1 MQVYDEKCLTKYPA
15 KCVKEQDCTMVYRT
29 MCAMEGYSQQCRQVP
44 SEHCVPVTKCHRI
57 PKTQCKPIKEKE
69 CGNVQV
75 QVPTRQMVYRCEPF
89 EPRQE
94 ENLDGCMGMMAGNDM
109 FPPPPDTGYGPPEG
123 SAPNYNGIDTS
134 AGAQQVPG
142 AQYTTPTQSFN
153 IDPGLSQSLQNTY
166 TSTQNLNAPTQ
177 TFAQTIPNHN
187 NALPTTYTGTQ
198 QTFQQQA
205 LNAPSVSNYNSGSTF
220 PVQQQ
225 QQNNFGGTQFNQ
237 QQPSDNTYS
246 ANSISQTPLLTPQ
259 AQLQQPFINTNNP
272 TQIFSAPS
280 SYISPL
286 SSNVAIQTP
295 FAPGLN
301 SNSNNQG
308 DFNVAE

>member
-153 IDPGLSQSLQNTY
+153 IDSGLSQSLQNTY

-177 TFAQTIPNHN
+177 TFAQTIPN
-187 NALPTTYTGTQ
+187 Q
-198 QTFQQQA
+198 
-205 LNAPSVSNYNSGSTF
+205 NYNSGSTF

-225 QQNNFGGTQFNQ
+225 QQNNFGGFNQ

-246 ANSISQTPLLTPQ
+246 SNSISQTPLLTPQ